1 MRTVELTPEMKSSAK
16 SKSNRHGNI
25 RNSIT
30 EGEGNFAG
38 YLGEEM
44 VLADI
49 EGCTEHNTF
58 KHDILM
64 DRGDK
69 LVRVEVKT
77 KRRTV
82 SPRSYYTC
90 HVAAASKHQD
100 PDIYVFCSVK
110 IAKNQPLEGWILG
123 WLEREKFYEI
133 ARFVEKDQKDEDG
146 FVQRA
151 DAYVLRIDELNP
163 IDEL

>member
-1 MRTVELTPEMKSSAK
+1 MREVDLTPEMRSSAM
-16 SKSNRHGNI
+16 SKSNRHGDI
-25 RNSIT
+25 KNSIT
-30 EGEGNFAG
+30 RGKGNFAG

-44 VLADI
+44 VIADI
-49 EGCTEHNTF
+49 PGCTENNTY

-82 SPRSYYTC
+82 EPKSDYTC

-110 IAKNQPLEGWILG
+110 ISKGGPVRGWLLG

-133 ARFVEKDQKDEDG
+133 ARFVKENHEDEDG

-151 DAYVLRIDELNP
+151 DAYVVRIDELNP